1 MKTLR
6 DLFDITVHPTCA
18 WPRHLDVP
26 LYVMGAGAG
35 TAWLTLF
42 HTCIE
47 PGAAVDVA
55 RSEVVLDAVL
65 VVAFLLLALLARR
78 CSPYARRPSVIA
90 LVCVAT
96 MAGTAISVLGAGSP
110 LLFLLGGGAAMMGI
124 ALSILLW
131 DEFYS
136 CLSPARIALYVSCS
150 ALAGEVFRVVLL
162 GFNPTYLAVGMA
174 LLPLVSTLALVRAFR
189 SLTADELPQG
199 TTTATARAVPWTLI
213 AVVAAYALC
222 YGLVAKTSE
231 SSVALT
237 VISKP
242 LPALIIIASIVL
254 QSERFTFNDVY
265 RLGMPL
271 AICGGALFCAFQS
284 MDPTIANFFVT
295 FGLFTCRILATVGI
309 GNLART
315 TGVSPSHLFG
325 IQNSARYAATLAGK
339 TLQLP
344 QIQAAL
350 PGSVYGTLTLASCF
364 LTAGIALLFMRRRG
378 RDVALWGLGVA
389 GGAPMSER
397 AAAALRIQRA
407 GERFGLSDREL
418 EILRLLLEDKTLAQ
432 IGRELCIAEGT
443 VKSHA
448 NRIYRKAQV
457 SGRKELAAAVAAVE
471 ETT

>member
-254 QSERFTFNDVY
+254 QSEQSSAAYAACHLRRGTVLRLPEHGPHHRQLLRDVWALHLSHPGNGGHRQPGTHDRCQPLPPLWHSELRAIRGNARRQDPAAAPDTSGAARE
-265 RLGMPL
+265 RLRDPDAGL
-271 AICGGALFCAFQS
+271 LLFDRRNSPAVSCAEE
-284 MDPTIANFFVT
+284 A
-295 FGLFTCRILATVGI
+295 AT
-309 GNLART
+309 
-315 TGVSPSHLFG
+315 SPS
-325 IQNSARYAATLAGK
+325 
-339 TLQLP
+339 
-344 QIQAAL
+344 
-350 PGSVYGTLTLASCF
+350 
-364 LTAGIALLFMRRRG
+364 
-378 RDVALWGLGVA
+378 
-389 GGAPMSER
+389 GA
-397 AAAALRIQRA
+397 
-407 GERFGLSDREL
+407 
-418 EILRLLLEDKTLAQ
+418 
-432 IGRELCIAEGT
+432 
-443 VKSHA
+443 
-448 NRIYRKAQV
+448 
-457 SGRKELAAAVAAVE
+457 
-471 ETT
+471 